1 MLNGP
6 FVHMFRNTQSI
17 SFSLPISVL
26 LAQLVIGTAQATQ
39 HRAENPRLVEVFT
52 TTELP
57 VTSESILNRQP
68 DSTEMEFHIYELDGI
83 QRIETKLSD
92 GLTADPEQSKQVVLQ
107 RFQQL
112 HEEDR
117 ARMQRAA
124 MGLAKAMQYGI
135 DRYPAIV
142 FDGDVVIYGMT
153 DIGEALHRYQAW
165 REGRGR

>member
-1 MLNGP
+1 MIGNRYSTRFL
-6 FVHMFRNTQSI
+6 
-17 SFSLPISVL
+17 LPISVL
-26 LAQLVIGTAQATQ
+26 LAQLVIGTVQAAQ
-39 HRAENPRLVEVFT
+39 HREENPRLVEVFT

-57 VTSESILNRQP
+57 VTSESTLNRQP

-92 GLTADPEQSKQVVLQ
+92 GLTADPEQSKQVVLR

-124 MGLAKAMQYGI
+124 LGLAKAMQYGI

-142 FDGDVVIYGMT
+142 FDGEMAIYGVT
-153 DIGEALHRYQAW
+153 DIGEALHRYQEW
-165 REGRGR
+165 REGRTR

>member
-1 MLNGP
+1 MIGN
-6 FVHMFRNTQSI
+6 RYSI
-17 SFSLPISVL
+17 RFSLPISVL

-52 TTELP
+52 TTELT
-57 VTSESILNRQP
+57 VTSESTFNRQP

-92 GLTADPEQSKQVVLQ
+92 GLTADPEQSKRVVLQ

-135 DRYPAIV
+135 NRYPAIV
-142 FDGDVVIYGMT
+142 FDGEVAIYGVT
-153 DIGEALHRYQAW
+153 DIGEALHRYQEW
-165 REGRGR
+165 REGRTR

>member
-1 MLNGP
+1 MIGNRCSIR
-6 FVHMFRNTQSI
+6 FV
-17 SFSLPISVL
+17 LPIATL
-26 LAQLVIGTAQATQ
+26 LALPAAAAAQAG
-39 HRAENPRLVEVFT
+39 HPVEAHPHLVEIFT
-52 TTELP
+52 TTESP
-57 VTSESILNRQP
+57 VTGGSAINKQAVHGGA
-68 DSTEMEFHIYELDGI
+68 EFHVYEMDGI
-83 QRIETKLSD
+83 QRVEAQLSKD
-92 GLTADPEQSKQVVLQ
+92 LTADPEQSRQAVLR

-142 FDGDVVIYGMT
+142 FDGEVSIYGVT
-153 DIGEALHRYQAW
+153 DIGEALDRYQQW